1 MAMSKLPRVWG
12 YFDTNFNFNIKC
24 ILKRRSVKEAPVM
37 DAELKILH
45 EIFFYFFFGQ
55 EKQVFLLK
63 NVYLRLF
70 ILVITK
76 IKRFNHRVVLKL
88 NKKLKKTS

>member
-45 EIFFYFFFGQ
+45 EIFFLFFFWSRKTGFFA
-55 EKQVFLLK
+55 KK
-63 NVYLRLF
+63 RLF
-70 ILVITK
+70 KALYTGHYK
-76 IKRFNHRVVLKL
+76 
-88 NKKLKKTS
+88 NKTL